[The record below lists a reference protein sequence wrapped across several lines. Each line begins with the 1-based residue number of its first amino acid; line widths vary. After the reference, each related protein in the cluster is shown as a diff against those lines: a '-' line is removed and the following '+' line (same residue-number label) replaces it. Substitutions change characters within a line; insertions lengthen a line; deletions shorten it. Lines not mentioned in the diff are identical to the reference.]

1 MSGIEEMR
9 YVAEKPSPTTTYEHY
24 GSARSVVLAGHVEPM
39 LRVFT
44 DSAEEDQPESLTPLD
59 LTAASLRMAFCI

>member
-44 DSAEEDQPESLTPLD
+44 DSAEEPLD